1 MKTVPILFSF
11 DDRMLMPAVVCMTS
25 LLENAAPETFYDII
39 ILHRPE
45 FDFSETALEEL
56 PRRYPRCKM
65 TFRKV
70 GDDFLGAYEIRGISV
85 ETYFRLLASE
95 LIPEY
100 DKILYSDVDVIF
112 REDLGRYYDLDLG
125 DCYFAGVDNGSAL
138 RPGVRVHLDEIG
150 LDYRK
155 GYYYAGNI
163 VMNLAQIR
171 KDGMIDVFKE
181 LGKKAFPQQD
191 MDILNIACNGRIK
204 PLGPSFCLTNFL
216 YGLIVNRREE
226 MEAIYGKAEIEHALQ
241 YGIVHYNGPKP
252 WKQECLNMDI
262 WWDYYRKSPAFEEKF
277 CYEFWMNRATQLDH
291 LPLMKRIKLVGRY
304 FMKG

>member
-112 REDLGRYYDLDLG
+112 REDLSRYYDLDLG

-191 MDILNIACNGRIK
+191 MDILNIACNGRIL
-204 PLGPSFCLTNFL
+204 PVGPSFCLTIFL
-216 YGLIVNRREE
+216 YELIVKRRQE
-226 MEAIYGKAEIEHALQ
+226 MEAIHGAEELDHALRS
-241 YGIVHYNGPKP
+241 GIVHYNGPKP

-262 WWDYYRKSPAFEEKF
+262 WWDYYRRSPVFDEAF
-277 CYEFWMNRATQLDH
+277 CYDFWQDQLSRLDRMS
-291 LPLMKRIKLVGRY
+291 LMKRIKHVGR
-304 FMKG
+304 FFRK

>member
-11 DDRMLMPAVVCMTS
+11 DENMLMPAVVCLTS
-25 LLENAAPETFYDII
+25 LLETAAESTFYDIF
-39 ILHRPE
+39 ILHRPGCR
-45 FDFSETALEEL
+45 LEESTLSVL
-56 PRRYPRCKM
+56 PEMYKNCRF
-65 TFRKV
+65 TFRQVDK
-70 GDDFLGAYEIRGISV
+70 DFAGAYEIRGISI
-85 ETYFRLLASE
+85 ETYYRLVAPD

-112 REDLGRYYDLDLG
+112 REDLSRFYEMDLG

-138 RPGVRVHLDEIG
+138 RPDVHVHLKEIG

-163 VMNLAQIR
+163 VINSAQMR
-171 KDGMIDVFKE
+171 KDGKIAEFRE
-181 LGKKAFPQQD
+181 LGKKSFKQQD
-191 MDILNIACNGRIK
+191 MDILNIACNGHIK

-216 YGLIVNRREE
+216 YGLIVNRRGE
-226 MEAIYGKAEIEHALQ
+226 MEAIYGKEEIEHALQ

-262 WWDYYRKSPAFEEKF
+262 WWDYYRKSPAFDEKF
-277 CYEFWMNRATQLDH
+277 CYEFWMSRATQMDN

-304 FMKG
+304 FLKG

>member
-25 LLENAAPETFYDII
+25 LLENAGPETFYDII

-45 FDFSETALEEL
+45 FDFSGTALAEL

-100 DKILYSDVDVIF
+100 DKILYSD
-112 REDLGRYYDLDLG
+112 
-125 DCYFAGVDNGSAL
+125 DNGSAL

-191 MDILNIACNGRIK
+191 MDILNIACNGRIL
-204 PLGPSFCLTNFL
+204 PVGPSFCLTIFL
-216 YGLIVNRREE
+216 YELIVKRRQE
-226 MEAIYGKAEIEHALQ
+226 MEAIHGAEELDHALRS
-241 YGIVHYNGPKP
+241 GIVHYNGPKP

-262 WWDYYRKSPAFEEKF
+262 WWDYYRRSPVFDEAF
-277 CYEFWMNRATQLDH
+277 CYDFWQDQLSRLDRMS
-291 LPLMKRIKLVGRY
+291 LMKRIKHVGRY
-304 FMKG
+304 FRK

>member
-45 FDFSETALEEL
+45 FDFSGTALAEL

-181 LGKKAFPQQD
+181 LGKKNPKRFFT
-191 MDILNIACNGRIK
+191 I
-204 PLGPSFCLTNFL
+204 
-216 YGLIVNRREE
+216 
-226 MEAIYGKAEIEHALQ
+226 
-241 YGIVHYNGPKP
+241 GIVDDVTN
-252 WKQECLNMDI
+252 L
-262 WWDYYRKSPAFEEKF
+262 SLEENKN
-277 CYEFWMNRATQLDH
+277 CQLSEYLSASVAETRNIPRTSLLGSSH
-291 LPLMKRIKLVGRY
+291 LPAAII
-304 FMKG
+304 